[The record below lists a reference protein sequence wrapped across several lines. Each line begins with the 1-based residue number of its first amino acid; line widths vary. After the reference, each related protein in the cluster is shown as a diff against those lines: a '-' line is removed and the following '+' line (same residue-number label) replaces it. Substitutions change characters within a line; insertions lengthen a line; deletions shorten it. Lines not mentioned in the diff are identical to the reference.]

1 MTNPNEIRWGIL
13 GCGDVCE
20 VKSGPAFNKISGSR
34 LIAVMRRDGAKA
46 KDFALRHG
54 VPKYYDDARELIA
67 DRDINAIYV
76 ATPPAFHEELSI
88 LAMSAGKPVYI
99 EKPVAL
105 NSDSCSRM
113 LSVAKELGIKVSVAH
128 YRRGL
133 PLFKKIR
140 SLLQTGIIGKP
151 SLIISNTLQAPAAK
165 MKAPDYW
172 RTNPEISGGGLFF
185 DLAPH
190 QLDIFYWLFGNPT
203 RVTGFS
209 INQNSPYHA
218 PDLTTVEALFEQGVY
233 LHGVWAFNLNPAS
246 EEERCEIIG
255 DEGKIVFSFFRRSD
269 IDIITSKGK
278 ESISMDYPENIQQPM
293 IEEVVRFFRGEGPNP
308 CSLEDALVTM
318 QMMDSTTERRPL
330 TASS

>member
-1 MTNPNEIRWGIL
+1 MANLNEVRWGIV

-20 VKSGPAFNKISGSR
+20 VKSGPAFNKVSDSR

-46 KDFALRHG
+46 KDFARRHG
-54 VPKYYDDARELIA
+54 VPKYYDDAGELIA
-67 DRDINAIYV
+67 DHDINAIYI

-88 LAMSAGKPVYI
+88 RAMRAGKPVYI

-113 LSVAKELGIKVSVAH
+113 LSAAKDLEIKASVAH

-140 SLLQTGIIGKP
+140 SLLRSGIIGKP
-151 SLIISNTLQAPAAK
+151 SLIISNTFQAPSPK
-165 MKAPDYW
+165 IKAPDYW
-172 RTNPEISGGGLFF
+172 RTNPDISGGGLFF

-190 QLDIFYWLFGNPT
+190 QLDIFYWLFGKPT
-203 RVTGFS
+203 HVSGFS
-209 INQNSPYHA
+209 INQKSPYPA
-218 PDLTTVEALFEQGVY
+218 PDLTTIEAMFEQGVY
-233 LHGVWAFNLNPAS
+233 LHGAWAFNLNPAA

-255 DEGKIVFSFFRRSD
+255 DEGKLVFSFFRQSD
-269 IDIITSKGK
+269 IDIITPKGK
-278 ESISMDYPENIQQPM
+278 ESISLDYPENIQQPM
-293 IEEVVRFFRGEGPNP
+293 INEVVRFFRGDGPNP

-318 QMMDSTTERRPL
+318 KMMDSATPRS
-330 TASS
+330 AKS